1 MTKKRTHNPKH
12 VVWNKGNKKA
22 EVSKDK
28 NWNKLKKKT
37 VVEIIMT

>member
-12 VVWNKGNKKA
+12 VVWNTGNKKA

-28 NWNKLKKKT
+28 NWNKFFKK
-37 VVEIIMT
+37 VVEIIMI